1 MKSRTPNPPRPQRP
15 AWAAPPLEK
24 MIDPVLL
31 KAEERKV
38 LCPDCGARMTL
49 RARKQGQSFK
59 QEQSRLFY
67 GCSTF
72 PNCSGTVPSDEHGE
86 PQGTPASVET
96 KKARIRAHATFDRLW
111 KQPGGRM
118 SRSEAYAWMKE
129 RTGFE
134 HIADMDEAQCEDLVA
149 ALLVDFDLEAE

>member
-1 MKSRTPNPPRPQRP
+1 
-15 AWAAPPLEK
+15 
-24 MIDPVLL
+24 MIDPALL

-49 RARKQGQSFK
+49 RVSKQTKVFT
-59 QEQSRLFY
+59 EERSRLFY
-67 GCSTF
+67 GCTKF
-72 PNCSGTVPSDEHGE
+72 PACMGTVSADETGA
-86 PQGTPASVET
+86 PQGVPATIET
-96 KKARIRAHATFDRLW
+96 KKARIRAHMTFDKLW

-129 RTGFE
+129 RTGIE
-134 HIADMDEAQCEDLVA
+134 HIADMNEEQCEDLVA